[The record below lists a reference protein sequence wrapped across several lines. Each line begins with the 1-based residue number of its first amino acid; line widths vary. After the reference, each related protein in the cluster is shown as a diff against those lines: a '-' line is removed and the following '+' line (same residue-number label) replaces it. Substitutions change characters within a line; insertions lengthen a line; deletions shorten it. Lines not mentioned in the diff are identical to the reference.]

1 MKQNDKG
8 QDLKN
13 NNLKKNKKNKIY
25 SNQNNKYQI

>member
-8 QDLKN
+8 QDLKKII
-13 NNLKKNKKNKIY
+13 LKEIKNKIY